1 MRLFPCVGLSS
12 FRVYNA
18 HQAKLTAQ
26 KEISLAFYRC
36 RYIAMISRQ
45 RAFNKSM
52 VDPDTQVIFLDEA
65 YSKILD
71 PDDWKLIIPTGLSAN
86 ITFSDHYTNW

>member
-1 MRLFPCVGLSS
+1 MRLFPCLGLSS

-26 KEISLAFYRC
+26 KEISFVVYHC
-36 RYIAMISRQ
+36 RYIAMISKQ

-52 VDPDTQVIFLDEA
+52 IDPDTQVIFLDEA

-71 PDDWKLIIPTGLSAN
+71 PDDWKVITPTGLSAD
-86 ITFSDHYTNW
+86 ITCSDH